1 MELPMAVQLDH
12 VIVPSRDRQAG
23 AEFLATILGV
33 PWERTTAVGPFSPV
47 YVNDGLTFD
56 FAQADGPFPLLHY
69 CFRVSET
76 DFDAILARLQAKRIP
91 YRSKPMG
98 PADMTIDTHHG
109 GRGVYWNEPEGHVWE
124 ALTVSY
130 ARQAKA
136 SA

>member
-1 MELPMAVQLDH
+1 MAVQLDH
-12 VIVPSRDRQAG
+12 VIVPSRDRQTG
-23 AEFLATILGV
+23 AESLATILGV

-56 FAQADGPFPLLHY
+56 FAQAEGPFPLLHY
-69 CFRVSET
+69 CFRVNEAE
-76 DFDAILARLQAKRIP
+76 FDAILGRLQSRQIA

-98 PADMTIDTHHG
+98 PADMAIDTHHG

-130 ARQAKA
+130 ARQVKPA
-136 SA
+136 